1 MIDDGIGATWARALQ
16 ADHRS
21 LKFLT
26 EAELQH
32 PFILHKIQQW
42 HGCTMGDALEM
53 RGAEC
58 RRRTTT
64 TDFNRGC
71 A

>member
-1 MIDDGIGATWARALQ
+1 MIDDTPGSNWSRALQ

-26 EAELQH
+26 DAELH
-32 PFILHKIQQW
+32 SPFILHRIQQW
-42 HGCTMGDALEM
+42 HGCSLGDALEM

-64 TDFNRGC
+64 NDYGKG
-71 A
+71 

>member
-1 MIDDGIGATWARALQ
+1 MIDNGEGSNWSRALTP
-16 ADHRS
+16 DHRS

-26 EAELQH
+26 DKELH
-32 PFILHKIQQW
+32 DPFILSRIQQW
-42 HGCTMGDALEM
+42 HGCTMGDALAM

-64 TDFNRGC
+64 NDYQQGE
-71 A
+71 